1 MVTDEKRRNV
11 GGQLNNEI
19 NKKAKGKSNRTPS
32 QIEAFERARDKK
44 REIAKIKKDN
54 TDAIRI
60 EKEIDLQAKKLQT
73 IEIQKRINMYKS
85 EDEEAEEEEVVIVPK
100 KKALAKVSLPIPV
113 AKTSSYIVAGGR
125 NPLPKKKK
133 IIYQEEES
141 EESEEE
147 IIIVRPKKSK
157 AKPKKKKIIYQDE
170 ESEEEE
176 EPKKNLPQHIQK
188 NAQEQ
193 MKYDLHTERINSALR
208 SLGDIG

>member
-1 MVTDEKRRNV
+1 MEEEGNGEKIDVKTGN
-11 GGQLNNEI
+11 
-19 NKKAKGKSNRTPS
+19 KAKGNSNRTPS

-113 AKTSSYIVAGGR
+113 AK
-125 NPLPKKKK
+125 PKKKK

-157 AKPKKKKIIYQDE
+157 AKPKKKKIIYQEE

-208 SLGDIG
+208 SLGYIG

>member
-1 MVTDEKRRNV
+1 MEEGRGSDGEKIDLKTGN
-11 GGQLNNEI
+11 
-19 NKKAKGKSNRTPS
+19 KAKGNSNRTPS

-85 EDEEAEEEEVVIVPK
+85 EDEEPEEEEVVIVPK
-100 KKALAKVSLPIPV
+100 KKASLPIPIPR
-113 AKTSSYIVAGGR
+113 AKA
-125 NPLPKKKK
+125 KKKK

-157 AKPKKKKIIYQDE
+157 AKPKKKKIIYQEE
-170 ESEEEE
+170 ESEEEDNTPL
-176 EPKKNLPQHIQK
+176 PKKNLPQHIQK

-208 SLGDIG
+208 SLGYIG

>member
-1 MVTDEKRRNV
+1 MEEEVNGEKIDVKTGN
-11 GGQLNNEI
+11 
-19 NKKAKGKSNRTPS
+19 KAKGNSNRTPS

-44 REIAKIKKDN
+44 REIAKIKKEN
-54 TDAIRI
+54 TEAIRI

-100 KKALAKVSLPIPV
+100 KKALAKASLPIPV
-113 AKTSSYIVAGGR
+113 AK
-125 NPLPKKKK
+125 PKKKK

-208 SLGDIG
+208 SLGYIG

>member
-1 MVTDEKRRNV
+1 MEEEGNGEKIDVKTGN
-11 GGQLNNEI
+11 
-19 NKKAKGKSNRTPS
+19 KAKGNSNRTPS

-54 TDAIRI
+54 TEAIRI

-73 IEIQKRINMYKS
+73 IEIQKRINMYES

-100 KKALAKVSLPIPV
+100 KKTISKPIPIPV
-113 AKTSSYIVAGGR
+113 VKTTKKKIRYQEEESKEEENEEEIIIVR
-125 NPLPKKKK
+125 PKKSKPKPTKLKKKK

-141 EESEEE
+141 EE
-147 IIIVRPKKSK
+147 
-157 AKPKKKKIIYQDE
+157 
-170 ESEEEE
+170 EE
-176 EPKKNLPQHIQK
+176 EPAKNLPQHIQR

-208 SLGDIG
+208 SLGYIG

>member
-1 MVTDEKRRNV
+1 MEEEGNGEKIDVKTGN
-11 GGQLNNEI
+11 
-19 NKKAKGKSNRTPS
+19 KAKGNSNRTPS

-100 KKALAKVSLPIPV
+100 KKVLPKVSLPIPV
-113 AKTSSYIVAGGR
+113 AK
-125 NPLPKKKK
+125 PKKKK

-157 AKPKKKKIIYQDE
+157 AKPKKKKIIYQEE

-208 SLGDIG
+208 SLGYIG

>member
-1 MVTDEKRRNV
+1 MEEEGNGEKIDVKTGN
-11 GGQLNNEI
+11 
-19 NKKAKGKSNRTPS
+19 KAKGNSNRTPS

-54 TDAIRI
+54 TEAIRI

-73 IEIQKRINMYKS
+73 IEIQKRINMYES
-85 EDEEAEEEEVVIVPK
+85 EDEEAEEEEVVIAPK
-100 KKALAKVSLPIPV
+100 KKVLP
-113 AKTSSYIVAGGR
+113 
-125 NPLPKKKK
+125 NPLPSIVKAKTKKKK

-208 SLGDIG
+208 SLGYIG

>member
-1 MVTDEKRRNV
+1 MEEGRGSDGEKIDVKTGN
-11 GGQLNNEI
+11 
-19 NKKAKGKSNRTPS
+19 KAKGNSNRTPS

-100 KKALAKVSLPIPV
+100 KKALAKAPLPIPV
-113 AKTSSYIVAGGR
+113 AKT
-125 NPLPKKKK
+125 KKKK

-157 AKPKKKKIIYQDE
+157 AKTSSYIVAGGRNPLPKKKIIYQEE

-176 EPKKNLPQHIQK
+176 EPLPKKNLPQHIQK

-193 MKYDLHTERINSALR
+193 MKFDLHTERINSALR
-208 SLGDIG
+208 SLGYIG

>member
-1 MVTDEKRRNV
+1 MEEME
-11 GGQLNNEI
+11 GMEEI
-19 NKKAKGKSNRTPS
+19 NKKTKGKSNRTPS

-85 EDEEAEEEEVVIVPK
+85 EDEEAEEEEVVVVPK
-100 KKALAKVSLPIPV
+100 KKALEKVSLPIPV
-113 AKTSSYIVAGGR
+113 
-125 NPLPKKKK
+125 
-133 IIYQEEES
+133 
-141 EESEEE
+141 
-147 IIIVRPKKSK
+147 
-157 AKPKKKKIIYQDE
+157 AKPKKKKIIYQEE

-208 SLGDIG
+208 SLGYIG

>member
-1 MVTDEKRRNV
+1 MEEME
-11 GGQLNNEI
+11 GMEEI
-19 NKKAKGKSNRTPS
+19 NKKAKGTSNRTPS

-100 KKALAKVSLPIPV
+100 KKALAKASLPVAV
-113 AKTSSYIVAGGR
+113 AK
-125 NPLPKKKK
+125 PKKKK
-133 IIYQEEES
+133 IIYQAEES
-141 EESEEE
+141 DESEEE

-157 AKPKKKKIIYQDE
+157 AKPKKKKIIYQEE

-208 SLGDIG
+208 SLGYIG

>member
-1 MVTDEKRRNV
+1 MEEEGNGEKIDVKTGN
-11 GGQLNNEI
+11 
-19 NKKAKGKSNRTPS
+19 KAKGNSNRTPS

-113 AKTSSYIVAGGR
+113 AK
-125 NPLPKKKK
+125 PKKKK

-157 AKPKKKKIIYQDE
+157 TKPKKKKIIYQDE
-170 ESEEEE
+170 ESEEEQ

-208 SLGDIG
+208 SLGYIG

>member
-1 MVTDEKRRNV
+1 ME
-11 GGQLNNEI
+11 EI
-19 NKKAKGKSNRTPS
+19 NSAKLDLKTGIKAKGNSNRTPS

-113 AKTSSYIVAGGR
+113 AK
-125 NPLPKKKK
+125 PKKKK

-176 EPKKNLPQHIQK
+176 EPKNLPQHIQK

-208 SLGDIG
+208 SLGYIG

>member
-1 MVTDEKRRNV
+1 ME
-11 GGQLNNEI
+11 EI
-19 NKKAKGKSNRTPS
+19 NSAKLDLKTGIKAKGNSNRTPS

-113 AKTSSYIVAGGR
+113 AK
-125 NPLPKKKK
+125 PKKKK

-157 AKPKKKKIIYQDE
+157 AKPKKKKIIYQEE

-208 SLGDIG
+208 SLGYIG

>member
-1 MVTDEKRRNV
+1 ME
-11 GGQLNNEI
+11 EI
-19 NKKAKGKSNRTPS
+19 NSAKLDLKTGIKAKGNSNRTPS

-113 AKTSSYIVAGGR
+113 AK
-125 NPLPKKKK
+125 PKKKK

-208 SLGDIG
+208 SLGYIG

>member
-1 MVTDEKRRNV
+1 MEEGRGSDGEKIDVKTGN
-11 GGQLNNEI
+11 
-19 NKKAKGKSNRTPS
+19 KAKGNSNRTPS

-100 KKALAKVSLPIPV
+100 KKALAKAPLPVPV
-113 AKTSSYIVAGGR
+113 AK
-125 NPLPKKKK
+125 PKKKK

-157 AKPKKKKIIYQDE
+157 AKPKKKKIIYQEE

-208 SLGDIG
+208 SLGYIG

>member
-1 MVTDEKRRNV
+1 MEEEGNGEKIDVKTGN
-11 GGQLNNEI
+11 
-19 NKKAKGKSNRTPS
+19 KAKGNSNRTPS

-113 AKTSSYIVAGGR
+113 AK
-125 NPLPKKKK
+125 PKKKK

-208 SLGDIG
+208 SLGYIG

>member
-1 MVTDEKRRNV
+1 MEEEGNGEKIDVKTGN
-11 GGQLNNEI
+11 
-19 NKKAKGKSNRTPS
+19 KAKGNSNRTPS

-100 KKALAKVSLPIPV
+100 KKALEKVSLPIPV
-113 AKTSSYIVAGGR
+113 AK
-125 NPLPKKKK
+125 PKKKK

-157 AKPKKKKIIYQDE
+157 AKPKKKKIIYQEE

-208 SLGDIG
+208 SLGYIG

>member
-1 MVTDEKRRNV
+1 MEEEGNGEKIDVKTGN
-11 GGQLNNEI
+11 
-19 NKKAKGKSNRTPS
+19 KAKGNSNRTPS

-100 KKALAKVSLPIPV
+100 KKVLPKVSLPIPV
-113 AKTSSYIVAGGR
+113 AK
-125 NPLPKKKK
+125 PKKKK

-147 IIIVRPKKSK
+147 DDDDKLQISDQEVELGNLDIHIIGQPGVKL
-157 AKPKKKKIIYQDE
+157 
-170 ESEEEE
+170 
-176 EPKKNLPQHIQK
+176 EP
-188 NAQEQ
+188 
-193 MKYDLHTERINSALR
+193 DLL
-208 SLGDIG
+208 LDDIEILS

>member
-1 MVTDEKRRNV
+1 MEEME
-11 GGQLNNEI
+11 GMEEI
-19 NKKAKGKSNRTPS
+19 NKKTKGKSNRTPS

-113 AKTSSYIVAGGR
+113 AK
-125 NPLPKKKK
+125 PKKKK

-157 AKPKKKKIIYQDE
+157 AKPKKKKIIYQEE

-176 EPKKNLPQHIQK
+176 EPKKNLPQHIKK

-208 SLGDIG
+208 SLGYIG

>member
-1 MVTDEKRRNV
+1 MEEGRGSDGEKIDVKTGN
-11 GGQLNNEI
+11 
-19 NKKAKGKSNRTPS
+19 KAKGNSNRTPS

-100 KKALAKVSLPIPV
+100 KKVLP
-113 AKTSSYIVAGGR
+113 
-125 NPLPKKKK
+125 NPLPSIVKAKPKKKK

-157 AKPKKKKIIYQDE
+157 AKTSSYIVAGGRNPLPKKKIIYQEE

-176 EPKKNLPQHIQK
+176 EPLPKKNLPQHIQK

-193 MKYDLHTERINSALR
+193 MKFDLHTERINSALR
-208 SLGDIG
+208 SLGYIG

>member
-1 MVTDEKRRNV
+1 MEEEGNGEKIDVKTGN
-11 GGQLNNEI
+11 
-19 NKKAKGKSNRTPS
+19 KAKGNSNRTPS

-113 AKTSSYIVAGGR
+113 AK
-125 NPLPKKKK
+125 PKKKK

-176 EPKKNLPQHIQK
+176 EPKKKLPQHIQK

-208 SLGDIG
+208 SLGYIG

>member
-1 MVTDEKRRNV
+1 MEEEGNGEKIDVKTGN
-11 GGQLNNEI
+11 
-19 NKKAKGKSNRTPS
+19 KAKGNSNRTPS

-100 KKALAKVSLPIPV
+100 KKALSKVSLPIPV
-113 AKTSSYIVAGGR
+113 AK
-125 NPLPKKKK
+125 PKKKK

-157 AKPKKKKIIYQDE
+157 AKPKKKKIIYQEE

-208 SLGDIG
+208 SLGYIG

>member
-1 MVTDEKRRNV
+1 MEEDGIGSDGVKNNV
-11 GGQLNNEI
+11 KTGN
-19 NKKAKGKSNRTPS
+19 KAKGNSNRTPS

-54 TDAIRI
+54 TEAIRI

-85 EDEEAEEEEVVIVPK
+85 EDEEEEAEAEVVIIPK
-100 KKALAKVSLPIPV
+100 KKAPPRAPAPV
-113 AKTSSYIVAGGR
+113 AKPKKKKIIYQEEESDESEEEIVIVR
-125 NPLPKKKK
+125 PKKSKTKLKKKK

-141 EESEEE
+141 EEEDNT
-147 IIIVRPKKSK
+147 PHTP
-157 AKPKKKKIIYQDE
+157 APQ
-170 ESEEEE
+170 
-176 EPKKNLPQHIQK
+176 KNLPQHIQK

-208 SLGDIG
+208 SLGYIG

>member
-1 MVTDEKRRNV
+1 MEEEGNGEKIDVKTGN
-11 GGQLNNEI
+11 
-19 NKKAKGKSNRTPS
+19 KAKGNSNRTPS

-100 KKALAKVSLPIPV
+100 KKALAKASLPIPV
-113 AKTSSYIVAGGR
+113 AK
-125 NPLPKKKK
+125 PKKKK

-208 SLGDIG
+208 SLGYIG

>member
-1 MVTDEKRRNV
+1 MEEEGNGEKIDVKTGN
-11 GGQLNNEI
+11 
-19 NKKAKGKSNRTPS
+19 KAKGNSNRTPS

-100 KKALAKVSLPIPV
+100 KKVLP
-113 AKTSSYIVAGGR
+113 
-125 NPLPKKKK
+125 NPLPSIVKAKPKKKK

-157 AKPKKKKIIYQDE
+157 AKPKKKKIIYQEE

-208 SLGDIG
+208 SLGYIG

>member
-1 MVTDEKRRNV
+1 ME
-11 GGQLNNEI
+11 EI
-19 NKKAKGKSNRTPS
+19 NSAKLDLKTGIKAKGNSNRTPS

-73 IEIQKRINMYKS
+73 IEIQKRINMYES

-100 KKALAKVSLPIPV
+100 KKTISKPIPIPV
-113 AKTSSYIVAGGR
+113 VKTTKKKIRYQEEESKEEENEEEIIIVR
-125 NPLPKKKK
+125 PKKSKPKPTKLKKKK

-141 EESEEE
+141 EE
-147 IIIVRPKKSK
+147 
-157 AKPKKKKIIYQDE
+157 
-170 ESEEEE
+170 EE
-176 EPKKNLPQHIQK
+176 EPAKNLPQHIQR

-208 SLGDIG
+208 SLGYIG

>member
-1 MVTDEKRRNV
+1 MEEEGNGEKIDVKTGN
-11 GGQLNNEI
+11 
-19 NKKAKGKSNRTPS
+19 KAKGNSNRTPS

-113 AKTSSYIVAGGR
+113 AK
-125 NPLPKKKK
+125 PKKKK

-157 AKPKKKKIIYQDE
+157 TKPKKKKIIYQDE

-208 SLGDIG
+208 SLGYIG

>member
-1 MVTDEKRRNV
+1 MEEGRGSDGEKIDVKTGN
-11 GGQLNNEI
+11 
-19 NKKAKGKSNRTPS
+19 KAKGNSNRTPS

-113 AKTSSYIVAGGR
+113 AK
-125 NPLPKKKK
+125 PKKKK

-157 AKPKKKKIIYQDE
+157 AKPKKKKIIYQEE

-208 SLGDIG
+208 SLGYIG